1 MTELV
6 KYNEACRA
14 IAEAK
19 SIDEAKSIRDKSDA
33 VRAYAKQAN
42 NKQLEVD
49 AAEIRLRAERR
60 LGELLRDQPKNPG
73 TIMQGKDKGNIGGN
87 YEEPPKD
94 IPTLAELG
102 ISKKLSSRSQKL
114 AAVPADEF
122 EGQIGEWRNRVSQEN
137 ERVTTRL
144 MKRGEQE
151 QKKQNDPP
159 PVPDEKYH
167 IIYADPPWQYEHT
180 KTNNRR
186 IENHYSTM
194 SL

>member
-73 TIMQGKDKGNIGGN
+73 TIMRGGGKNPGGAAK
-87 YEEPPKD
+87 EPPGD
-94 IPTLAELG
+94 IPTLM
-102 ISKKLSSRSQKL
+102 
-114 AAVPADEF
+114 VF
-122 EGQIGEWRNRVSQEN
+122 TRNF
-137 ERVTTRL
+137 
-144 MKRGEQE
+144 K
-151 QKKQNDPP
+151 
-159 PVPDEKYH
+159 
-167 IIYADPPWQYEHT
+167 
-180 KTNNRR
+180 
-186 IENHYSTM
+186 HY
-194 SL
+194 